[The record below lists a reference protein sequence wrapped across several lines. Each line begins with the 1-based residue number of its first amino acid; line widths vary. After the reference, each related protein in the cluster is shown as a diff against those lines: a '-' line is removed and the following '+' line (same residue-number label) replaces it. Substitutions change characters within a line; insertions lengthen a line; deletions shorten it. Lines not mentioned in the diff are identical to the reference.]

1 MLKLILRLMA
11 SQAAVTL
18 AERALRHG
26 PARVLTA
33 EELETILAAEVV
45 RIGKLA

>member
-18 AERALRHG
+18 AERALSHG
-26 PARVLTA
+26 SARELTR
-33 EELETILAAEVV
+33 EEIQEILDAGVA
-45 RIGKLA
+45 RTR